1 MNEQLSKFKEDIKTD
16 IKNTSQAMTAVCF
29 NYVAFFCRFLLA
41 VLQKIC
47 CFHVFR

>member
-1 MNEQLSKFKEDIKTD
+1 MNEQLIKFKEDIKTD
-16 IKNTSQAMTAVCF
+16 TKNTSQAVTAVCF
-29 NYVAFFCRFLLA
+29 NYAAFLGGFLLA